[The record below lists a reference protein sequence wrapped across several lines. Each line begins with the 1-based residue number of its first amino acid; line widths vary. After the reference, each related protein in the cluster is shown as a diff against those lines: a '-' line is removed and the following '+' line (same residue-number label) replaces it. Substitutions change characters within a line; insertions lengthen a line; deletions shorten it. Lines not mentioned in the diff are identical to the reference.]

1 MAKKK
6 TDEQEAI
13 KAANPEARL
22 DYELKEAVGDQD
34 NNRDKKLALDLA
46 QKDDVVAKLDQL
58 IAKADTA
65 FGDKLK
71 MMRQADKDYKAKI
84 PQRSFPHAGASSI
97 GIPVIKTKIRQLV
110 RKLKS
115 ALFRNRPIMPL
126 EPQEQSDV
134 ERVEKAEKFLD
145 SEAKKEMKIEKT
157 AEAVLKD
164 TGKYGTG
171 LIKVPWVVESQKWSQ
186 RETYDGAIPEEVAK
200 FDKFYPDAIAKNPEY
215 YIPLH
220 TDQKVTF
227 EASFEKEI
235 YRGPKPERINRKNF
249 VTAPGYTNIEKM
261 PFWFEKMTKSWSDLE
276 TDVKNGLFEQEGL
289 DKIKKNNS
297 GKKDPYE
304 YIKKQYIVHE
314 GMWEYSYKGVKQ
326 KCLFSLELKERAYLR
341 GIKYPYDHGKSYIIP
356 FYIMR
361 DEDSFDGECLA
372 EDLSE
377 LQKLQN
383 MIFNTTI
390 DSDSANYPMFKALKT
405 SKRNFDTEQVYPHK
419 VWWVDDMSEF
429 EQMKTGSN
437 KASSSFLLLDK
448 AVRMGDDV
456 SALSE
461 LLTGRESSG
470 DPRAPAKK
478 SQMLLGE
485 TEEGLSEYLKTFL
498 VSWNEMTYQICELY
512 SQYGTEGKEYRVT
525 NELGEPS
532 LESAPDDLR
541 VRPDM
546 EAHGGE
552 QSFSQSGQKQL
563 LMALMMGLQQDP
575 IVMRYME
582 QYPQGWIKL
591 WTKLIE
597 NWGAGIGKE
606 ARNMI
611 PSEEFIQ
618 QEQVKIQKQAL
629 LEIQREQ
636 EEEQEL
642 IDAGVPK
649 EEIQEAKEEL
659 AAQKEEEVNA
669 GQQRQ

>member
-1 MAKKK
+1 MADHSK
-6 TDEQEAI
+6 ENEAI

-22 DYELKEAVGDQD
+22 DYELKEAISDQD
-34 NNRDKKLALDLA
+34 TNKSKKLTLNQA
-46 QKDDVVAKLDQL
+46 QKDDVVTKLDQL
-58 IAKADTA
+58 IGKAETS

-97 GIPVIKTKIRQLV
+97 GIPVVKTKLRQLV

-126 EPQEQSDV
+126 EPEEQSDV
-134 ERVEKAEKFLD
+134 KRVEKAEKFLD
-145 SEAKKEMKIEKT
+145 SEAKKEMKIEKV

-171 LIKVPWVVESQKWSQ
+171 LIKVPWVVESDQWSQ
-186 RETYDGAIPEEVAK
+186 KETYDGSNPEDVAK
-200 FDKFYPDAIAKNPEY
+200 FDKFYPDAIVKNPEY
-215 YIPLH
+215 FIPLSNGE
-220 TDQKVTF
+220 KVTF
-227 EASFEKEI
+227 EASFKKET
-235 YRGPKPERINRKNF
+235 YRGPRPERINRKNF
-249 VTAPGYTNIEKM
+249 VTAPGYTDIEKM
-261 PFWFEKMTKSWSDLE
+261 PFWFEKMSKSWSDLE
-276 TDVKNGLFEQEGL
+276 DDVKNGLFEQEGL

-297 GKKDPYE
+297 KKKDPYE
-304 YIKKQYIVHE
+304 YVKKQYIVHE

-326 KCLFSLELKERAYLR
+326 KCLFSLELKEKAYLR
-341 GIKYPYDHGKSYIIP
+341 GIKYPYDHGKPYIIP
-356 FYIMR
+356 FKIM
-361 DEDSFDGECLA
+361 DDPDSFDGESLA
-372 EDLSE
+372 EDLSDN
-377 LQKLQN
+377 QKLQN

-390 DSDSANYPMFKALKT
+390 DSDTANYPMFKALKT

-419 VWWVDDMSEF
+419 VWWVDEMGEF
-429 EQMKTGSN
+429 EQMNAGSN
-437 KASSSFLLLDK
+437 KVSSSFQLLDK
-448 AVRMGDDV
+448 AVRIGDDV
-456 SALSE
+456 TALSE

-512 SQYGTEGKEYRVT
+512 SQYGTEGKEFRVI
-525 NELGEPS
+525 NENGEPS

-552 QSFSQSGQKQL
+552 RSFSQSGQKQL

-606 ARNMI
+606 ARNML
-611 PSEEFIQ
+611 PSPEFIQ

-629 LEIQREQ
+629 LEIEREQ
-636 EEEQEL
+636 QEEDEL
-642 IDAGVPK
+642 RAQGVP
-649 EEIQEAKEEL
+649 EPEIQEAKQEL
-659 AAQKEEEVNA
+659 AAQTEEQPNA
-669 GQQRQ
+669 GQ